1 MWPVVGTDEFAT
13 WYQDLSDEQAGAVD
27 ARVDMLEHDGPTL
40 GRPVVDRIEG
50 SRHHNMKELRCS
62 KEGTRR
68 VLFIFDPIRQAVL
81 LLGGDK
87 SEDAAWNDW
96 YRTAIPHADG
106 LYDTYL
112 QELREEGLL
121 P

>member
-1 MWPVVGTDEFAT
+1 M
-13 WYQDLSDEQAGAVD
+13 
-27 ARVDMLEHDGPTL
+27 
-40 GRPVVDRIEG
+40 
-50 SRHHNMKELRCS
+50 
-62 KEGTRR
+62 
-68 VLFIFDPIRQAVL
+68 L

-96 YRTAIPHADG
+96 YRTAIPRADG